1 MYFITSI
8 KLKFMK
14 NAFVGYSYQEH
25 VTSLMLA
32 KMDVE
37 RNISEIEIEA
47 KVDHKF
53 DDIKLIAEDVEYYFQ
68 IKDFDNVSIE
78 DLIISHNE
86 VSIAGKK
93 HKLSSSTN
101 VIFFKNIEITPN
113 CMILDLE
120 AYKLRDVYIVSLNRV
135 AIDQKIEILY
145 KTDYLRKYIIDQFFS
160 DRLDNRKLLIKKG
173 ELPVLNVF
181 KTYLVEPTVSVTRK
195 VLDVENILLIEGKP
209 GVGKSHL
216 VVNLEKQYTNNIVYR
231 FWISNQDNE
240 YNERLQ
246 YNNFMLDFSKKL
258 FDNLKPH
265 TELQIIAKIKEL
277 EKTVII
283 DGLDHVENYNSKD
296 LEAYISFID
305 SLKEA
310 CKVIVLSR
318 PLQRELIWKKQ
329 LLSNWNYIQAKK
341 VLNELYH
348 IEEYTTIEKIYKISD
363 GYPILVRYIAEQYKL
378 QGSVPDFETF
388 DTIDKYYEKLIKGE
402 KGKLAL
408 SLFLCVRSY
417 IMESEIEL
425 FLDSIGASFVA
436 EFIKEHPYLF
446 ELKLNRIAL
455 FHDSFITYLRKI
467 NTNYKIIATNV
478 NKIVYSS
485 ILKEEKRFLSRFTYF
500 DLSIEEKKNIIKKYS
515 SIVEFR
521 NLMNGVIDFE
531 AIQDFYTQIRETMPE
546 LSSNDLEIKDYYELS
561 LILNMIYRDHISS
574 LNGFHYTYCKTLL
587 FNGYCAEDI
596 TSNRYLFG
604 MFYYIE
610 TNDGSLILNATSND
624 HYDTNRFYSLLQ
636 NDVGEEIVFFKKH
649 QKPLLTAKIKVLL
662 KDQSNWEYRKIL
674 TYIIEDLFI
683 HDLSRKNF
691 KELYSSISYYMNG
704 NEYKATSILE
714 DIIIDLGLQDY
725 QAAWILKEARENLLA
740 LGFIPEDNDYLN
752 LTLKKYIV
760 KNKDSGS
767 FTMWVDILNYIR
779 LSLHQERKIDLDSI
793 SLFWTKYYQRK
804 DHSLYSLDTAL
815 PIFEKLGYIEMFDS
829 VNLITKIQ
837 DISEK
842 GYRGLLADYILGH
855 PPEFLRQILT
865 SFHPTHLKI
874 SWFLLTPEYINVLPD
889 LVYNIEKTELIRFHR
904 TNKSISYN
912 EIENLLDS
920 NRLNQFRDDLAFY
933 RYSVWI
939 KEKSPEIKKLK
950 ALKIPYQTYKEK
962 DYSSKKS
969 SGISRLDQG
978 ILDNDNIEMIT
989 EMKLKSYEVAA
1000 FSDGNYTALANPDI
1014 FQNFGKEDV
1023 KVNIKAILYNAM
1035 TSRLRSIDHFH
1046 ILWPFPGN
1054 VIKLL
1059 YDNEVVE
1066 DFEDLFQSFNIFLNM
1081 SMFYLK
1087 RNDEPRIKSSESALL
1102 N

>member
-1 MYFITSI
+1 
-8 KLKFMK
+8 MK

-37 RNISEIEIEA
+37 RSISEIEIEA

-53 DDIKLIAEDVEYYFQ
+53 DDIKLIAEEIEYYFQ
-68 IKDFDNVSIE
+68 IKDFDNVSIT
-78 DLIISHNE
+78 DLIISDGE

-93 HKLSSSTN
+93 HKLSSSIN
-101 VIFFKNIEITPN
+101 VIFFKDIVITPN
-113 CMILDLE
+113 CMVLDLE
-120 AYKLRDVYIVSLNRV
+120 AYRLRDIYIISLSRIT
-135 AIDQKIEILY
+135 IDQKIEILY

-160 DRLDNRKLLIKKG
+160 ERLDNRKLLIKKS

-181 KTYLVEPTVSVTRK
+181 KTYLVEPTVNVTRK

-216 VVNLEKQYTNNIVYR
+216 VVNLEKQYKNNTVYR
-231 FWISNQDNE
+231 FWVSNQDNE

-246 YNNFMLDFSKKL
+246 YNNFILDFSKKL
-258 FDNLKPH
+258 FGNLKPY
-265 TELQIIAKIKEL
+265 TEVEIIAKLKKL
-277 EKTVII
+277 KKTVII

-296 LEAYISFID
+296 LEAYITFID
-305 SLKEA
+305 NLKED

-329 LLSNWNYIQAKK
+329 LLSNWNQEQTKK

-348 IEEYTTIEKIYKISD
+348 IEEYTSIEKIYKISD
-363 GYPILVRYIAEQYKL
+363 GYPILVRYITEQYKL

-388 DTIDKYYEKLIKGE
+388 DTIDKYYEKLIKRE

-417 IMESEIEL
+417 IMQSEIQL
-425 FLDSIGASFVA
+425 FLDSIGASFVT

-478 NKIVYSS
+478 NKIVYCS

-521 NLMNGVIDFE
+521 KLMNGVIDFE
-531 AIQDFYTQIRETMPE
+531 AIQDFYTQIRETLPE
-546 LSSNDLEIKDYYELS
+546 LSINDLEIKDYYELS
-561 LILNMIYRDHISS
+561 LILNMTYRDHISS

-587 FNGYCAEDI
+587 FNGYSAEDI

-610 TNDGSLILNATSND
+610 TNDGSLILNVTNND
-624 HYDTNRFYSLLQ
+624 LYDTSRFYSQLQ
-636 NDVGEEIVFFKKH
+636 NDVYEENIFFDKH
-649 QKPLLTAKIKVLL
+649 QKPLVTSKIKVLL
-662 KDQSNWEYRKIL
+662 KDKSNWEYRKIL

-691 KELYSSISYYMNG
+691 KELYSSISHYMNG
-704 NEYKATSILE
+704 NEYKATSIFE
-714 DIIIDLGLQDY
+714 DIVIDLGFQDY
-725 QAAWILKEARENLLA
+725 QAAWILKEACENLLA
-740 LGFIPEDNDYLN
+740 LGYIPKNNDYLN
-752 LTLKKYIV
+752 LTLKEYIV

-767 FTMWVDILNYIR
+767 FTMWVEILNYIR

-804 DHSLYSLDTAL
+804 DHSLYSLHTAL
-815 PIFEKLGYIEMFDS
+815 PAFEKLGYTQMFDS
-829 VNLITKIQ
+829 INLITKIQ

-842 GYRGLLADYILGH
+842 GYRGLLSDYILGH
-855 PPEFLRQILT
+855 PPEFIEEILNC
-865 SFHPTHLKI
+865 FHPSHLTI
-874 SWFLLTPEYINVLPD
+874 SWFLLPPEYINVLPD
-889 LVYNIEKTELIRFHR
+889 LVYNLEKTNLIRYHR
-904 TNKSISYN
+904 TNKNIRYD

-939 KEKSPEIKKLK
+939 KEKSPQIKKLK
-950 ALKIPYQTYKEK
+950 SLKIPYQTYKEK
-962 DYSSKKS
+962 DYNSKES
-969 SGISRLDQG
+969 SGFSRLDQG

-1000 FSDGNYTALANPDI
+1000 FSDGNYAALANPEI
-1014 FQNFGKEDV
+1014 FQVYEKEDI
-1023 KVNIKAILYNAM
+1023 KANIKAIMFNAM
-1035 TSRLRSIDHFH
+1035 TSRLRTIDHFH

-1059 YDNEVVE
+1059 YDNEVVD
-1066 DFEDLFQSFNIFLNM
+1066 DFENLFQSFNIYLNM

-1087 RNDEPRIKSSESALL
+1087 RTDEPRMKSSESTLL
-1102 N
+1102 T